1 MAAAVAAA
9 GVADAVA
16 AAVIE
21 TRVSALPHSRSAV
34 VDRVGLGWRPELA
47 AGIQQHR
54 ARIDVLEVIADDWFD
69 VPPGDVRALAGLAAR
84 VPVVLHAVGLGLA
97 SAHPVE
103 TVRLAEMARLV
114 QAVKPLAWSEH
125 LAFVRAGGIEIGH
138 LAAPPRS
145 AATVAG
151 TLDNLARARAV
162 VGSLPWVE
170 NIASLVAP
178 PASDMDEA
186 SWVRRILAGAEAG
199 LLLDLHNLY
208 ANARNAGRDPIA
220 DLEALPLNRVACVHV
235 SGGRWVDA
243 PGASTRRLLDDH
255 LHDPPE
261 AMAALLAHLAA
272 RAPQP
277 LTVILERDGRY
288 PDMPVL
294 LDQLDAL
301 RAALASG
308 RAQPVAAA
316 ALPAL
321 QQGEAMAEPDRQA
334 AQKLESLLA
343 RVYGGLADCQAFLR
357 DPRAAGLAAGCAP
370 ADAQRLLDIDR
381 DGLLHAVHSFGH
393 KRAARGRPANH

>member
-1 MAAAVAAA
+1 M
-9 GVADAVA
+9 
-16 AAVIE
+16 I
-21 TRVSALPHSRSAV
+21 
-34 VDRVGLGWRPELA
+34 DRVGMGWRPELA

-54 ARIDVLEVIADDWFD
+54 ARIDVLEVIADDWFGA
-69 VPPGDVRALAGLAAR
+69 PAGDVRALASLAAR

-97 SAHPVE
+97 SAHPVDG
-103 TVRLAEMARLV
+103 TRLADMARLV
-114 QAVKPLAWSEH
+114 EAVRPLAWSEH
-125 LAFVRAGGIEIGH
+125 LAFVRADGIEIGH
-138 LAAPPRS
+138 LAAPPRTV
-145 AATVAG
+145 ATVAG
-151 TLDNLARARAV
+151 ALENLSRARAV

-178 PASDMDEA
+178 PASSLSEA
-186 SWVRRILAGAEAG
+186 DWVRAILAGSGAR

-208 ANARNAGRDPIA
+208 ANALNAGRNPIA
-220 DLEALPLNRVACVHV
+220 ELEALPLDRVACVHV

-243 PGASTRRLLDDH
+243 PGASTQRLLDDH

-261 AMAALLAHLAA
+261 AMTALLAHLAA

-288 PDMPVL
+288 PDMAVL

-308 RAQPVAAA
+308 RAQRSTAAA
-316 ALPAL
+316 PRPGAGGIGVALDL
-321 QQGEAMAEPDRQA
+321 LA
-334 AQKLESLLA
+334 AQRLESLLA
-343 RVYGGLADCQAFLR
+343 RVYGGHADCQDFLR
-357 DPRAAGLAAGCAP
+357 DPQAAALAAGCAP
-370 ADAQRLLDIDR
+370 ADAEQLMHIDR

>member
-1 MAAAVAAA
+1 MTETGVSPLPRRRAAA
-9 GVADAVA
+9 
-16 AAVIE
+16 I
-21 TRVSALPHSRSAV
+21 
-34 VDRVGLGWRPELA
+34 DRVGMGWRPALA

-69 VPPGDVRALAGLAAR
+69 APAGDVRALASLAAR

-97 SAHPVE
+97 SAHPVDS
-103 TVRLAEMARLV
+103 TRLADMARLV
-114 QAVKPLAWSEH
+114 EAVRPLAWSEH
-125 LAFVRAGGIEIGH
+125 LAFVRADGIEIGH
-138 LAAPPRS
+138 LAAPPRT

-151 TLDNLARARAV
+151 TLENLSRARAV
-162 VGSLPWVE
+162 VGSLPWLE

-178 PASDMDEA
+178 PASSLPEA
-186 SWVRRILAGAEAG
+186 DWVSAILAGSGAR

-208 ANARNAGRDPIA
+208 ANALNAGRDPIT
-220 DLEALPLNRVACVHV
+220 DLEALPLDRVACVHV

-261 AMAALLAHLAA
+261 AMTALLAHLAA
-272 RAPQP
+272 LTPQP

-288 PDMPVL
+288 PDMAVL

-308 RAQPVAAA
+308 RAQGRAAA
-316 ALPAL
+316 APPPGAGGIGVAPDL
-321 QQGEAMAEPDRQA
+321 QAGQR
-334 AQKLESLLA
+334 LESLLA
-343 RVYGGLADCQAFLR
+343 RVYGGHTDCQDFLR
-357 DPRAAGLAAGCAP
+357 DPQAAALAAGCAP
-370 ADAQRLLDIDR
+370 ADAEQLMRIDR

-393 KRAARGRPANH
+393 KRAARARPANH